1 MTSSSTSSGSGERVF
16 VSLEFTPNPNT
27 LKYAVN
33 VPVLTTVPSAN
44 FTSLTDAATRSPLA
58 EKLMRIEGIAGVM
71 LGRDFVTVTKTD
83 AGDWDQV
90 HQGAS
95 KTIESHLSAGEPVLN
110 AGALDTPHGS
120 GGHSGLGASEA
131 EQKIR
136 EVLDKEVR
144 PAVAMDGGDIT
155 FERYEDGV
163 VYLHLQGS
171 CSGCPSSSAT
181 LKHGVEARLKTLIPE
196 IREVVAV

>member
-1 MTSSSTSSGSGERVF
+1 MSTTERVF
-16 VSLEFTPNPNT
+16 VTLEFTPNPNT
-27 LKYAVN
+27 LKYSVN
-33 VPVLTTVPSAN
+33 VPVLTEVPSAN
-44 FTSLTDAATRSPLA
+44 FTSLDDAAARSPLA
-58 EKLMRIEGIAGVM
+58 AKLMAIEGIAGVM
-71 LGRDFVTVTKTD
+71 FGKDFVTVTKTD

-90 HQGAS
+90 HQSAS
-95 KTIESHLSAGEPVLN
+95 KTVETHLAAGEAVLN
-110 AGALDTPHGS
+110 AAALKAGLAHGT
-120 GGHSGLGASEA
+120 GGHSGLGSSEA

-136 EVLDKEVR
+136 DVLDKEVR

-155 FERYEDGV
+155 FERYEDGI

-181 LKHGVEARLKTLIPE
+181 LKHGVEARLKALLPE